1 MALKILMLRK
11 NLSDKQKELDA
22 LRAKQADFD
31 TREKELESDIIAA
44 ETKEEKAVVEEAV
57 EAFEQEKADHAVAV
71 EALEIEVGKLEKELT
86 DIEDQT
92 EKETAATVK
101 DEAAERKD
109 NFVMDKRTK
118 FFGMNVRERD
128 DFLSREDVK
137 DFLSRLRSFKNQTRA
152 VTGADVMIPTVILDL
167 IKENVL
173 EYSKLYKHV
182 NVRYVPGQARQPIM
196 GVIPEAV
203 WTEACASLNEL
214 TFTFGAVTVNG
225 YKVGGF
231 IPVCNALLE
240 DADPVLA
247 EAVISGIGQSIGLAL
262 DKAILYGT
270 GTNMPMGIVTR
281 LVQSADPG
289 NAPAGSPAW
298 VDLHES
304 NVLAITGKTDA
315 ALFKALV
322 EATGAAKGD
331 YSRGSKFWAMSEA
344 TYTKLIANAL
354 SINAAGAVSAGIDGV
369 MPVIGGVIEV
379 LDFIPNDVIVGGYGD
394 LYLLAERAGIRLE
407 QSAHV
412 QFIEDN
418 TVFKGTAR
426 YDGAPI
432 VPAGFV
438 AIGIGGTAPTATPAT
453 PFAPAD

>member
-196 GVIPEAV
+196 GAIPEAV

-214 TFTFGAVTVNG
+214 NFTFGAVTVNG

-231 IPVCNALLE
+231 VPVCNALLE
-240 DADPVLA
+240 DTDPVLA

-262 DKAILYGT
+262 DKAIIYGT

-322 EATGAAKGD
+322 EATGAAKTD

-379 LDFIPNDVIVGGYGD
+379 LPFIPNDVIVGGYGD
-394 LYLLAERAGIRLE
+394 LYLLAERGGIRLE

-412 QFIEDN
+412 QFVEDN

-426 YDGAPI
+426 YDGAPV

>member
-57 EAFEQEKADHAVAV
+57 EAFEQEKADHAVSV

-196 GVIPEAV
+196 GAVPEAV

-214 TFTFGAVTVNG
+214 NFTFGAVTVNG

-231 IPVCNALLE
+231 VPVCNALLE
-240 DADPVLA
+240 DTDPVLA

-281 LVQSADPG
+281 LVQAADPG

-379 LDFIPNDVIVGGYGD
+379 LTFIPNDVIVGGYGD
-394 LYLLAERAGIRLE
+394 LYLLAERGGIRLE

-426 YDGAPI
+426 YDGAPV

-453 PFAPAD
+453 PFASAN